1 MRLFFSTKNFTERRT
16 IILSSLSAALLG
28 GLKSYGH
35 AQSAYPNRTVRV
47 IAPVNPGGGVDLV
60 ARTISEQ
67 LAKSLK
73 QSFVV
78 ENISGGGGIVGSMAV
93 KRAAPDGYTLF
104 LSYVGTHGTNP
115 AVRKLPY
122 DAMADYTHIAMI
134 AGTPNIF
141 IVPASTPASSMK
153 EFLAYAKQNVGKL
166 SYGSAGTGTLT
177 HLAMEQLNLA
187 AGFFMTHV
195 PYRGIGPALTDTM
208 GGQTQAMMPGLAAAI
223 PHIRSGRIKPIAI
236 TGRRRHSLL
245 PNVPTLDELGF
256 KGFDGVQWYG
266 ISGPAK
272 MPLDVV
278 NLLNTEI
285 NRAIAID
292 DVKKKLAIEALEIMP
307 MSPGEYSKFIQDDI
321 ARWVKVSK
329 ERNIVIEG
337 DT

>member
-1 MRLFFSTKNFTERRT
+1 MHSSLLMKNFMKRRAF
-16 IILSSLSAALLG
+16 ILSGCSAALFG
-28 GLKSYGH
+28 VMKSDGY
-35 AQSAYPNRTVRV
+35 AQLSYPNRTVKV

-60 ARTISEQ
+60 ARTVSEQ

-78 ENISGGGGIVGSMAV
+78 ENISGGGGIVGSMVV

-122 DAMADYTHIAMI
+122 DAMSDYTHIAMI
-134 AGTPNIF
+134 AGTPNILV
-141 IVPASTPASSMK
+141 VPASTPASNMK

-177 HLAMEQLNLA
+177 HLAMEQLKLA

-272 MPLDVV
+272 MPSDIV

-285 NRAIAID
+285 NRTIAID
-292 DVKKKLAIEALEIMP
+292 EVKKKLSIEALETMP
-307 MSPGEYSKFIQDDI
+307 MSPVEYSKFIQDDI
-321 ARWVKVSK
+321 ARWARVSK

-337 DT
+337 DS

>member
-1 MRLFFSTKNFTERRT
+1 MKRRNF
-16 IILSSLSAALLG
+16 ILAGSSAAVLSGIHVPVL
-28 GLKSYGH
+28 
-35 AQSAYPNRTVRV
+35 AQQSAYPNKTVRI

-60 ARTISEQ
+60 ARTIAEQ
-67 LAKSLK
+67 LSKTLK

-78 ENISGGGGIVGSMAV
+78 ENISGGGGIVGSMTA

-122 DAMADYTHIAMI
+122 EAMADYTHVAMI
-134 AGTPNIF
+134 AGTPNILVVPAT
-141 IVPASTPASSMK
+141 VPASNMK
-153 EFLAYAKQNVGKL
+153 EFLAYAKGNVGKL

-177 HLAMEQLNLA
+177 HLAMEQLKLA
-187 AGFFMTHV
+187 GGFFMTHV

-223 PHIRSGRIKPIAI
+223 PHIRSGRVKPIAV
-236 TGRRRHSLL
+236 TGKRRHPLL
-245 PNVPTLDELGF
+245 PNVPTLEESGF

-272 MPLDVV
+272 MPSEVT
-278 NLLNTEI
+278 NLLNSEI
-285 NRAIAID
+285 NKAIALD
-292 DVKKKLAIEALEIMP
+292 EVKKKLTVEALEPMP
-307 MSPGEYSKFIQDDI
+307 MTPAEYSKFIQEDI

-337 DT
+337 D

>member
-1 MRLFFSTKNFTERRT
+1 MKRRAF
-16 IILSSLSAALLG
+16 ILSGCSAALFG
-28 GLKSYGH
+28 VMKSDGY
-35 AQSAYPNRTVRV
+35 AQSSYPNRTVKV

-60 ARTISEQ
+60 ARTVSEQ

-78 ENISGGGGIVGSMAV
+78 ENISGGGGIVGSMVV

-122 DAMADYTHIAMI
+122 DAMSDYTHIAMI
-134 AGTPNIF
+134 AGTPNILV
-141 IVPASTPASSMK
+141 VPASTPASNMK

-177 HLAMEQLNLA
+177 HLAMEQLKLA

-272 MPLDVV
+272 MPSDIV

-285 NRAIAID
+285 NRTIAID
-292 DVKKKLAIEALEIMP
+292 EVKKKLSIEALETMP
-307 MSPGEYSKFIQDDI
+307 MSPVEYSKFIQDDI
-321 ARWVKVSK
+321 ARWARVSK

-337 DT
+337 DS